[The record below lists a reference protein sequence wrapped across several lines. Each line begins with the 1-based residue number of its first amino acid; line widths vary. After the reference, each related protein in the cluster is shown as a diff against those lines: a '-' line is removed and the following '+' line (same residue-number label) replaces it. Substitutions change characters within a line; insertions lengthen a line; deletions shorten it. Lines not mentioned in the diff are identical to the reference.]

1 MTTENNKSWILNV
14 QKDEQGDPF
23 IEFPEGLLKEVDW
36 KEGDDI
42 EWIDNHDE
50 TWTMKKKVT

>member
-1 MTTENNKSWILNV
+1 MENNKSWILNV
-14 QKDEQGDPF
+14 QKDEQGDLF
-23 IEFPEGLLKEVDW
+23 IEFPKDFLKEVDW

>member
-14 QKDEQGDPF
+14 QVDEQDDPF
-23 IEFPEGLLKEVDW
+23 IEFPEDLLKEVDW

-42 EWIDNHDE
+42 EWIDNHDG